1 MIAKKIEEAGHKTDM
16 VHLPS
21 VGALE
26 PLKNFDPDVSAIKPH
41 VKKAVDA
48 GQKVVM
54 VAHSYGG
61 IPTSEAVHGLD
72 YKTRQTNGRQ
82 GGVIHLFYCCSFII
96 EPNQTLH
103 EAFGSKERPWY
114 NIAEDRMTVTPIKP
128 EEIFYNDLPED
139 EARRVSATLK
149 PQSWQVFESKLNH
162 ASWQTIPSTYLYCLQ
177 DNAIPMPVQ
186 ELMVNEF
193 AKGYEIRTETIDAS
207 HSPFLSKPDET
218 AAIILKVVDLP
229 I

>member
-26 PLKNFDPDVSAIKPH
+26 PLKNFDPDVSAIKSH

-72 YKTRQTNGRQ
+72 YKTRQTNGQQ